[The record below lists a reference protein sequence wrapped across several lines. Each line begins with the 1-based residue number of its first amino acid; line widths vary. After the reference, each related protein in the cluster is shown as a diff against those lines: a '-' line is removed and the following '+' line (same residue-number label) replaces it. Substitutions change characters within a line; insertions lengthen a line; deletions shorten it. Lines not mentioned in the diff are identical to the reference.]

1 MSSRAAAV
9 GVEFVDDA
17 GVLANVDSRTKAEL
31 IFGTLRSHGLAAVA
45 ADDAGGQYPQLHR
58 GRCTAG
64 CCGSRKSVDHAL

>member
-45 ADDAGGQYPQLHR
+45 VR
-58 GRCTAG
+58 RCRRAVPATASAG
-64 CCGSRKSVDHAL
+64 CPRAG